1 MKANRR
7 KPSVNDYMARKSRKA
22 KDWIRSW
29 FFTSDGKFTNFERLN
44 PEE

>member
-1 MKANRR
+1 MKRRKEPLNSFYNRR
-7 KPSVNDYMARKSRKA
+7 CKRS
-22 KDWIRSW
+22 KDWVRSW